1 MEMNVLPELL
11 TILEKDYQSK
21 SSGHIVSVICNLLA
35 GDDDERQY
43 CLDLNVVYHLKSML
57 NQIQDEEIIESI
69 LLSFSNITAGNNDQ
83 ISVLIFNDILCV
95 DVIGR

>member
-35 GDDDERQY
+35 GDDDVRQY
-43 CLDLNVVYHLKSML
+43 CLDLNVTYHLKTML
-57 NQIQDEEIIESI
+57 NQTQDNQIIYNI
-69 LLSFSNITAGNNDQ
+69 LLCFSNIARGTENQ
-83 ISVLIFNDILCV
+83 ISVLIFNDI
-95 DVIGR
+95 

>member
-35 GDDDERQY
+35 GDDDETQY
-43 CLDLNVVYHLKSML
+43 CLDMNVIYHLKTMI
-57 NQIQDEEIIESI
+57 NQTQDNQIIESI
-69 LLSFSNITAGNNDQ
+69 LLCFSNIAGGTENQ
-83 ISVLIFNDILCV
+83 ISVIIFNDI
-95 DVIGR
+95 